1 MPAIAIVEHKI
12 PGRVR
17 VRIASKRGN
26 VSFFEAVVQ
35 KIRPHPRVHRVSASP
50 HTGSVLI
57 HHAGDVPEILSL
69 AVDLFEVGESVEA
82 TKRLEAA
89 ANRSG
94 LPLPEILDG
103 AAVVAAGLGL
113 YQLARRGDLGTA
125 SENFWAA
132 FGCYRI
138 LHRPGLAAVFAGLG
152 VMRLFQG
159 KVLGSATSLLYY
171 SLLAHQMADL
181 EREKGG
187 PIRQRP
193 SRHVEP
199 RAATGSLDPTAA

>member
-1 MPAIAIVEHKI
+1 MPTIAILEHRT

-17 VRIASKRGN
+17 VRIAPKRGD
-26 VSFFEAVVQ
+26 VSFFEAVVR
-35 KIRPHPRVHRVSASP
+35 KIRPHPLVHQVSANP

-57 HHAGDVPEILSL
+57 HHAGDVREILSL
-69 AVDLFEVGESVEA
+69 AIELFEVSKSIEA
-82 TKRLEAA
+82 TRRLEAA
-89 ANRSG
+89 ADRSG
-94 LPLPEILDG
+94 LPLPEMLDG
-103 AAVVAAGLGL
+103 ASVVAAGLGL

-138 LHRPGLAAVFAGLG
+138 LDRPGVAAVFAGLG

-187 PIRQRP
+187 PVRQRP
-193 SRHVEP
+193 NRHVEP
-199 RAATGSLDPTAA
+199 RVVSGSLDRTTA